1 MKKLFLTLCCIA
13 CTVMQMLA
21 ADVIVTTKSE
31 RIDALVQEVSES
43 EIRYKKANNPNG
55 PTFVIKTE
63 DIATVI
69 YANGEVQAF
78 EHARQPQQSSS
89 IVSAH
94 PQVKGNLGQITK
106 SGKLYYYNGEAMTPD
121 SYLMFTSKHCPEAFN
136 AYKSGRKML
145 RIGGA
150 LLGVGVPVMAVGI
163 ALYVVGFPGYN
174 YKYGEPSL
182 WIPGALFMGLGAGMV
197 TASVPLM
204 TIGAIRKNNSHD
216 IFNEKCAAPQA
227 CAPRMF
233 LDFNVGPG
241 SAGVAL
247 RF

>member
-1 MKKLFLTLCCIA
+1 
-13 CTVMQMLA
+13 MQVLA
-21 ADVIVTTKSE
+21 ADVIVTNNSE
-31 RIDALVQEVSES
+31 RIDALIQEVSES
-43 EIRYKKANNPNG
+43 EIRYKKANDPDG
-55 PTFVIKTE
+55 PAFVVKTAE
-63 DIATVI
+63 VATVI

-78 EHARQPQQSSS
+78 EHAQQAQQSSS

-94 PQVKGNLGQITK
+94 PQIEGNHGRITK
-106 SGKLYYYNGEAMTPD
+106 GGGFYYYNGEAMTPNA
-121 SYLMFTSKHCPEAFN
+121 YLMFTSKHCPEAFN

-145 RIGGA
+145 KIGGA

-163 ALYVVGFPGYN
+163 VWYVLAYDNVNPN
-174 YKYGEPSL
+174 PVSL
-182 WIPGALFMGLGAGMV
+182 IPGELLMGVGAGMV
-197 TASVPLM
+197 TASIPLM
-204 TIGAIRKNNSHD
+204 TIGAIRKNNSHN

-227 CAPRMF
+227 CAPRMY